1 MDRVVFG
8 GRRVGKTA
16 ILKHLLEEGKKYS
29 TALFDEV
36 AELNSPTTTLTIGAD
51 EVLVVNGKIASVR
64 KRDEVSVTYQ
74 PHWAAPKSRNKL
86 SQKGRRKRARQRG

>member
-1 MDRVVFG
+1 MDRIVFG

-16 ILKHLLEEGKKYS
+16 ILKHLLEEGKKYP

-36 AELNSPTTTLTIGAD
+36 ADLNSPTTTLKIGAD

-64 KRDEVSVTYQ
+64 KPDEYYRQ
-74 PHWAAPKSRNKL
+74 PGQAGKCWPPNKI